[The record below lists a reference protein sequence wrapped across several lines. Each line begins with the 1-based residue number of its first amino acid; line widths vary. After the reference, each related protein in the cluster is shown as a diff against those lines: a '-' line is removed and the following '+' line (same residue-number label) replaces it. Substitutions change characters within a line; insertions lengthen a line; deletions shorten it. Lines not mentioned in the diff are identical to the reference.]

1 MDDNISTSMDPE
13 PSAVLTPEASP
24 APAPELVPAPTPA
37 PQPANDAAAEALVAS
52 WVNTYVSDSPISR
65 SVEAVNYMTQ
75 VAVPALVKLLS
86 AKGI

>member
-1 MDDNISTSMDPE
+1 MDEDLHTGMDPA

-24 APAPELVPAPTPA
+24 VPS
-37 PQPANDAAAEALVAS
+37 PQSTNDASAEALVAS
-52 WVNTYVSDSPISR
+52 WFNDCVSDSPISR
-65 SVEAVNYMTQ
+65 NVEVVNYMTQ